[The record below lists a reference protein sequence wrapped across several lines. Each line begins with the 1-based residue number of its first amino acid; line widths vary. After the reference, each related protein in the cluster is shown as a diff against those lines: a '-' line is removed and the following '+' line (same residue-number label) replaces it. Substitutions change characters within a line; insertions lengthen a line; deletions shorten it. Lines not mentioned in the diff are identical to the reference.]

1 MLFNL
6 LLWACDAPIKDDTS
20 AREEVVV
27 EESPI
32 YWAEDE
38 CSYNGG
44 DHICNLSLPTADGES
59 DDLYS
64 HYGEVIVLDVSAM
77 WCGPCQEAAWN
88 SNSINVI
95 TDGMTW
101 ITVLIENLDGEVP
114 TQEDGELW
122 GDYFGIWHNEIW
134 LGSNDNRDPDGLTGF
149 ANTGWPYFLILD
161 KDLRIRT
168 VQSGWNKEQLIE
180 QIEIL
185 KAE

>member
-1 MLFNL
+1 MLLSL
-6 LLWACDAPIKDDTS
+6 LLWACDKPIKGDTS
-20 AREEVVV
+20 VEEVVEV

-32 YWAEDE
+32 YWEEDD

-64 HYGEVIVLDVSAM
+64 HYGEVIILDVSAM

-88 SNSINVI
+88 SNSINVM
-95 TDGMTW
+95 TDGVTW
-101 ITVLIENLDGEVP
+101 ITILIENLEGEVP

-134 LGSNDNRDPDGLTGF
+134 LGSSDNRDPEGLTGF

-168 VQSGWNKEQLIE
+168 VQAGWNKEELIL
-180 QIEIL
+180 QIESL

>member
-20 AREEVVV
+20 AKEVIV

-44 DHICNLSLPTADGES
+44 DHICNLSLPTADGGF

-64 HYGEVIVLDVSAM
+64 HYGEVIVIDVSAM

-88 SNSINVI
+88 SNSINVM
-95 TDGMTW
+95 TDGVTW
-101 ITVLIENLDGEVP
+101 ITVLIENLDGDVP
-114 TQEDGELW
+114 TQEDGQLW
-122 GDYFGIWHNEIW
+122 GDYFGIWHNEIM
-134 LGSNDNRDPDGLTGF
+134 LGSNDNRDVEGLTGF

-161 KDLRIRT
+161 KDLRIRV
-168 VQSGWNKEQLIE
+168 VQEGWNKQEIILNIE
-180 QIEIL
+180 SL